1 VEWSEQSA
9 DHAVQRSIRKVG
21 ELKQGEV
28 RTFTFHV
35 ENNGIAP
42 MQLVSSKAD
51 CGCTA
56 ATLPQAPIPPGG
68 MGEVTV
74 TFNGRAPEGP
84 LTRTVTITTDG
95 APGIIELVIVGAVV
109 P

>member
-28 RTFTFHV
+28 RTFAFHV
-35 ENNGIAP
+35 ENHGPAP
-42 MQLVSSKAD
+42 LRLVSSKAD

-56 ATLPQAPIPPGG
+56 AALPETPIPPGG

-74 TFNGRAPEGP
+74 TFNGRAPEGL

-95 APGIIELVIVGAVV
+95 APGTIELVIDGAVV